1 MPYGNAGFGDAGKG
15 TTVVWKDLPV
25 LMRDGPGQARAGA
38 TGAAGGKRGLFR
50 RKYGQAMIDRAWSF
64 QYNNAINQLMR
75 GDGSVKQFIGMSP
88 SGRLD
93 EAVSGLRNPQFIMLL
108 SNNNQ
113 FEEHV
118 KALEQKFPGV
128 PSIGCI
134 GMSYQVNVIEN
145 GVSVIAFSDGVS
157 AAAGVLEQVSAM
169 PVKYI
174 RRLERDIQAVNGSG
188 RDTVC
193 IDFCTGNDACVLT
206 TINTALR
213 RREISLVGGT
223 GGEGRVSANGRVYQD
238 AVAYGLVR
246 NQSGR
251 VKTYKENIYHQL
263 GNYRFIASDTDRAN
277 YILGSLNGKPAKQVY
292 KDILHVTDQEILTRT
307 FQNPFGKING
317 DDTCIISIKEVN
329 GNALACFRQ
338 VNDSDVLILLELG
351 DYQAITRDTIQTIQR
366 EFPRRSAVFSV
377 NCLFRY
383 KLFTERGYMQTYLRE
398 MAALGCHAGVVG
410 YGEHYNNR
418 FVNQSMTCVVFE

>member
-1 MPYGNAGFGDAGKG
+1 MS
-15 TTVVWKDLPV
+15 
-25 LMRDGPGQARAGA
+25 Q
-38 TGAAGGKRGLFR
+38 RG
-50 RKYGQAMIDRAWSF
+50 S
-64 QYNNAINQLMR
+64 
-75 GDGSVKQFIGMSP
+75 
-88 SGRLD
+88 LD
-93 EAVSGLRNPQFIMLL
+93 EALNGLRNPEFIMLL
-108 SNNNQ
+108 SNDSQ
-113 FEEHV
+113 FEAHV
-118 KALEQKFPGV
+118 KALEQRFPGV

-134 GMSYQVNVIEN
+134 GMCYQAGVVEN
-145 GVSVIAFSDGVS
+145 GVGIIAFTDGVT
-157 AAAGVLEQVSAM
+157 AAAGVLEEVSTM

-174 RRLERDIQAVNGSG
+174 QRMERDMQAVGGSG
-188 RDTVC
+188 GDTVC
-193 IDFCTGNDACVLT
+193 IDFCAGNDACVLT
-206 TINTALR
+206 TIHTVLHKR
-213 RREISLVGGT
+213 GVPLVGGT
-223 GGEGRVSANGRVYQD
+223 GAEGRVSANGRVYSD

-246 NQSGR
+246 NRGGR

-263 GNYRFIASDTDRAN
+263 GDYRFIASDTDRAN

-292 KDILHVTDQEILTRT
+292 KGILHVTDEEILTRT

-351 DYQAITRDTIQTIQR
+351 DYQAITRNTIQQIQR

-383 KLFTERGYMQTYLRE
+383 KLFSERGYMQTYLRE
-398 MAALGCHAGVVG
+398 MGALGCHAGFVG

-418 FVNQSMTCVVFE
+418 FVNQSMTCAVFE